1 MLVILLVKWEWINVC
16 LLVFFSELQLLY
28 WFLKDWESFSLDV
41 CLFVWEMVVFRFYI
55 FGRQFKLLDWDW
67 VIVLIIF
74 NMLVLLGMV
83 FLLVEEFWRDELNM
97 RQYNYSMMKKI
108 VFNGIN
114 FDMDWKFL
122 WMMEY
127 VFVYWDKFM
136 DWFID
141 FFDSYNVR
149 FRFIK

>member
-1 MLVILLVKWEWINVC
+1 
-16 LLVFFSELQLLY
+16 
-28 WFLKDWESFSLDV
+28 
-41 CLFVWEMVVFRFYI
+41 
-55 FGRQFKLLDWDW
+55 
-67 VIVLIIF
+67 
-74 NMLVLLGMV
+74 
-83 FLLVEEFWRDELNM
+83 M

-127 VFVYWDKFM
+127 VFVYWDKLM

>member
-55 FGRQFKLLDWDW
+55 FGRQFKLLDWDC

>member
-1 MLVILLVKWEWINVC
+1 
-16 LLVFFSELQLLY
+16 
-28 WFLKDWESFSLDV
+28 
-41 CLFVWEMVVFRFYI
+41 
-55 FGRQFKLLDWDW
+55 
-67 VIVLIIF
+67 
-74 NMLVLLGMV
+74 
-83 FLLVEEFWRDELNM
+83 M

-108 VFNGIN
+108 VLNGIN

>member
-1 MLVILLVKWEWINVC
+1 
-16 LLVFFSELQLLY
+16 
-28 WFLKDWESFSLDV
+28 
-41 CLFVWEMVVFRFYI
+41 
-55 FGRQFKLLDWDW
+55 
-67 VIVLIIF
+67 
-74 NMLVLLGMV
+74 
-83 FLLVEEFWRDELNM
+83 M

-136 DWFID
+136 DWLID